1 MKNNF
6 IKSLM
11 NSLNS
16 RKRKRER
23 ERSLRGF
30 FMKKES
36 NGIGENK
43 NSKKINKNNKIISSI
58 LAVIMCCQ
66 SFVGANP
73 NSDNREFVSD
83 KGIDNSPTADGS
95 EEEED
100 EEDEEKKEEKKED
113 IKIKE
118 NNSSSL
124 IRNSLG
130 ALLVAAMGGW
140 WFYVTKNKDLKSKN
154 EEIERLKKEF
164 KEIYD
169 KSVTESKDKD
179 LKSKNEEIERL
190 KKKLE
195 EKDKELEKICKPD
208 TESDAEVKEEEYL
221 GTRYI
226 TFNVGERVERYGR
239 TFFRNLTGLA
249 SSIAMNICFTDD
261 NNRRLDYGLVCI
273 VVQLSE
279 SKQNYNDYEQLSN
292 YSKCILKIIKNGFV
306 YSLTAPQLKRY
317 LDKLLIDDREK
328 VGPNFR
334 FTNIFLF
341 FSDKEKG
348 DLGFFVPQELL
359 SGGFLDIVK

>member
-1 MKNNF
+1 
-6 IKSLM
+6 
-11 NSLNS
+11 
-16 RKRKRER
+16 
-23 ERSLRGF
+23 
-30 FMKKES
+30 MKKENS
-36 NGIGENK
+36 IDDNK
-43 NSKKINKNNKIISSI
+43 NSKKISKNNKIISSI

-83 KGIDNSPTADGS
+83 KVIDNSPTADGS
-95 EEEED
+95 EEED

-130 ALLVAAMGGW
+130 ALLVAAMSGW
-140 WFYVTKNKDLKSKN
+140 WFYVTKN
-154 EEIERLKKEF
+154 
-164 KEIYD
+164 
-169 KSVTESKDKD
+169 KD

-221 GTRYI
+221 GTKYI
-226 TFNVGERVERYGR
+226 TFNVGERVKRYGR
-239 TFFRNLTGLA
+239 TFFRNLTDVTDTM
-249 SSIAMNICFTDD
+249 SVRFTDNE
-261 NNRRLDYGLVCI
+261 NNKKLVCYESVHI
-273 VVQLSE
+273 RVTCSK
-279 SKQNYNDYEQLSN
+279 SKQNYNDYKQLSD
-292 YSKCILKIIKNGFV
+292 YSKYIWNIVENGLGGLLSASEELKELGITRA
-306 YSLTAPQLKRY
+306 SQLKKH
-317 LDKLLIDDREK
+317 LEDLLVSDQK

-334 FTNIFLF
+334 FTNIFIF
-341 FSDKEKG
+341 FSNEERG
-348 DLGFFVPQELL
+348 DLYLFLPQELL